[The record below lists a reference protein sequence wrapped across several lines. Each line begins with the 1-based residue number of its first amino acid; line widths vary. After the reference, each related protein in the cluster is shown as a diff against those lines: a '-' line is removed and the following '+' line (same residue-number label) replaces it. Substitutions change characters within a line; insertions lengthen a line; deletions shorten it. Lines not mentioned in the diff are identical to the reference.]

1 MQQKVMKSAD
11 LDKEEKINIIKTTEE
26 CQEALNEFVQAEQDE
41 QIKTMEEEANT
52 LSLKNLKKLEKDK
65 KFKDWNKE
73 NYGDGSN
80 S

>member
-1 MQQKVMKSAD
+1 
-11 LDKEEKINIIKTTEE
+11 
-26 CQEALNEFVQAEQDE
+26 
-41 QIKTMEEEANT
+41 MEEEANT